1 MEENV
6 KKDEINIKETGNS
19 SVDNKEEKQEELKQ
33 KKNAEMA
40 RRRQDKLD
48 KKREK
53 SVKAADPAVKA
64 RKKTI
69 RTIVIIAVIA
79 VFAGL
84 FVFAKVKSASAGTP
98 VTTVE
103 AAKGTVQQTL
113 STSGTVQS
121 NTTKTYFADVSL
133 PIDKINVKAGD
144 AVKAGDVLYTYD
156 PAQLA
161 DQIQIQKS
169 TMAAD
174 AGSYSSSLYKNNQ
187 TIGHLNEANNNIP
200 VIDQQ
205 ITDAQ
210 AYIDLLNAKIT
221 ARQSE
226 LAKKGTDLNKQLTG
240 IQNEQSKSS
249 LDDATSGENPSD
261 RINDKKSTMDTIAD
275 LQNQIADN
283 TYQQSN
289 DKQIQAWKDE
299 VTKYQDTITTLKSDQ
314 ATMKSQQSTSKD
326 SQLDSGSLTNLAQTE
341 EVKKLTAKQTL
352 DGLTKVQDGV
362 KADFNGIITDVKV
375 VNGSTSAVGTPVLE
389 EQSLDDV
396 SVDLSV
402 TKYDLDKI
410 AKGEKAVV
418 TIAGNDYNG
427 EITRIDQMAVK
438 NASGTP
444 VIGATVT
451 LKNPDDKI
459 YLGVEAKVVVNCA
472 EAKDV
477 VTLPIECINT
487 DQTGDFVYVARNGV
501 LTRKDVKVGISSD
514 ENVVIKSGVSVGDQ
528 VVTGVTSAMTEG
540 MKVTAV
546 PQAADGA
553 AAGTSSAAAGN

>member
-1 MEENV
+1 MKENG
-6 KKDEINIKETGNS
+6 KKDEINIKETGNKG
-19 SVDNKEEKQEELKQ
+19 VDNKEEKKEELKQ
-33 KKNAEMA
+33 QKNEEMA
-40 RRRQDKLD
+40 KRRQDKLD

-53 SVKAADPAVKA
+53 SVRAADPEVKA
-64 RKKTI
+64 RKKVI
-69 RTIVIIAVIA
+69 RTIVIIVVIVA
-79 VFAGL
+79 IAGL
-84 FVFAKVKSASAGTP
+84 VVYSRIKSASAGMP
-98 VTTVE
+98 VTTVA
-103 AAKGTVQQTL
+103 AAKGTVQQKL

-144 AVKAGDVLYTYD
+144 AVSSGDVLFTYD
-156 PAQLA
+156 ESQMA

-169 TMAAD
+169 TIAAD
-174 AGSYSSSLYKNNQ
+174 AGNYSSSLYKNNQ
-187 TIGHLNEANNNIP
+187 TIGHLNEADNNIP

-205 ITDAQ
+205 INDAQ
-210 AYIDLLNAKIT
+210 AYIDLMNKKI
-221 ARQSE
+221 ADRQAV
-226 LAKKGTDLNKQLTG
+226 LAKKSTDIQKSING
-240 IQNEQSKSS
+240 IQNEESKSD
-249 LDDATSGENPSD
+249 LNGDTSGAHTQA
-261 RINDKKSTMDTIAD
+261 KKDSMDTVTD
-275 LQNQIADN
+275 LQNQLQDA
-283 TYQQSN
+283 TYLQSN
-289 DKQIQAWKDE
+289 DKQIQQWKNE
-299 VTKYQDTITTLKSDQ
+299 VSKYQDTITTLKSDQ

-326 SQLDSGSLTNLAQTE
+326 AQLDGGSLTNLAQTE
-341 EVKKLTAKQTL
+341 QVKKLTAKQTL
-352 DGLTKVQDGV
+352 DSLTKVQNGV
-362 KADFNGIITDVKV
+362 KADFNGIVTDVKV
-375 VNGSTSAVGTPVLE
+375 VSGSTSAVGTAVLE

-451 LKNPDDKI
+451 IKNPDGKI

-487 DQTGDFVYVARNGV
+487 DQSGDFVYVVKNGV

-514 ENVVIKSGVSVGDQ
+514 EDVVIKSGVSVGDQ

-540 MKVTAV
+540 MKVTAM
-546 PQAADGA
+546 PQTADGIT
-553 AAGTSSAAAGN
+553 AGSSSAAAGN